1 MKSTKHSIP
10 KTSNQVAT
18 VVFVDAGVENYQQLV
33 NGAISPAEVFVLDA
47 AADGIEQISE
57 VLQQRQNVGAV
68 HIISHGAPGCLY
80 LGNTQLSLD
89 TFNRYAIQLQQWDV
103 DNLLLYGCNVA
114 AGDAG
119 AEFIAKLHTLTGAE
133 IAASKTLTGSA
144 AKGGNWELEVTTAKA
159 VATLAFEPVTL
170 ENYPAILGILTGA
183 VATWEYDDNG
193 SGIAEAS
200 LGEQDDAFD
209 GALRIEIDGEAFDPP
224 TDGTATGQTF
234 TSATVVMSGLN
245 VTAQYYA
252 DPNQPVLRQ
261 FVSLENPTDS
271 PITITYRLSSN
282 VGSDGETTVQATSS
296 GDTSFTTSDRWVIT
310 DDSPTGDDPTNTLVL
325 SLPNGLAPNFVSQ
338 TDPSDD
344 ILAEFTVT
352 IPANSTRSLLF
363 FNALSD
369 TSATAQANVSIFDDI
384 AALQASTLLDGLT
397 SEQLANTLNWMSAPA
412 NNAPTVANEIANQSA
427 TEDSAFNFTVPGD
440 TFNDVDT
447 EDTLSYTA
455 TLENGEAL
463 PTWLS
468 FDAATGTFSGTPGN
482 GDVGILSVTLTAT
495 DSFGASISDTFNLAI
510 ADANQAPNNAPTVA
524 NEIADQS
531 ATQDSAF
538 NFTVPANTFND
549 VDAGDIL
556 SYTATLDNGE
566 ALPTWLSFDA
576 ATGTFSGTPG
586 DSDVGSLSVTLTA
599 TDSFGAS
606 ISDTFNLAIANTNE
620 PPNPVP
626 TQTNTWSFVGVDYNL
641 DGATDIM
648 ALNQSGTASGKTE
661 VHIMDGATGYQS
673 WALQTSTVLHETDD
687 TWDFANGDCNGD
699 GASDIVSIKKSNT
712 ESGTTE
718 IHIMDAATG
727 YQSWVFQ
734 TGTVLHETGDNF
746 EFQTGDY
753 NGDGHTDIFAIKKSE
768 TGTNSTEFHI
778 LDGATNYQSWLLQT
792 GTALHET
799 GDNFEFQVGDYN
811 GDGLMDIFAVKQSA
825 TDSNSTEL
833 HILDGA
839 SNYQAFSLQTST
851 ALGVTGDNW
860 SFAMDN
866 NNLISFNQGNT
877 STGTTEV
884 HILDASTNYQSWV
897 YQTGTVLHETA
908 PSSVV

>member
-1 MKSTKHSIP
+1 MKSTKHSTS

-33 NGAISPAEVFVLDA
+33 NGVISPAEVFVLEA
-47 AADGIEQISE
+47 AADGIEQISQ
-57 VLQQRQNVGAV
+57 VLQQRQDVGAV

-89 TFNRYAIQLQQWDV
+89 TFNRYATQLQQWDV
-103 DNLLLYGCNVA
+103 ANLLLYGCNVA

-170 ENYPAILGILTGA
+170 ENYPAILGTLTGA
-183 VATWEYDDNG
+183 GATWTYYDNG
-193 SGIAEAS
+193 SGIEEAT
-200 LGEQDDAFD
+200 LGGQDDAFD
-209 GALRIEIDGEAFDPP
+209 DALRIEIDGEAFAPP

-234 TSATVVMSGLN
+234 TSSTVVMSGLN

-261 FVSLENPTDS
+261 FVSLENPTDN

-310 DDSPTGDDPTNTLVL
+310 DDSPTGADPTNTFVL

-369 TSATAQANVSIFDDI
+369 TSATAQANVSIFDDM

-397 SEQLANTLNWMSAPA
+397 SEQLANTLNLMSAPA
-412 NNAPTVANEIANQSA
+412 NNAPTIANEIANQSA
-427 TEDSAFNFTVPGD
+427 TQDSAFNFTVPAN
-440 TFNDVDT
+440 TFNDVDAG
-447 EDTLSYTA
+447 DTLTYTA
-455 TLENGEAL
+455 TLETGEAL
-463 PTWLS
+463 PSWLS
-468 FDAATGTFSGTPGN
+468 FDAATGTFSGTPSTS
-482 GDVGILSVTLTAT
+482 DVGILGVTLTAT

-510 ADANQAPNNAPTVA
+510 ADANQPPNNAPIVA

-538 NFTVPANTFND
+538 NFTVPGDTFND
-549 VDAGDIL
+549 VDAEDTL
-556 SYTATLDNGE
+556 TYTATLETGE
-566 ALPTWLSFDA
+566 ALPSWLSFDA
-576 ATGTFSGTPG
+576 ATGTFSGTPST
-586 DSDVGSLSVTLTA
+586 SDVGIFGVTLTA

-606 ISDTFNLAIANTNE
+606 ISDTFNLAIADSNGD
-620 PPNPVP
+620 PNPEP
-626 TQTNTWSFVGVDYNL
+626 TQTNSWDFVSIDYNL

-648 ALNQSGTASGKTE
+648 ALNRSGTASGKTE
-661 VHIMDGATGYQS
+661 VHIMDAATGYQS
-673 WALQTSTVLHETDD
+673 WALQTSTILHETDD
-687 TWDFANGDCNGD
+687 TWDFGHGDCNGD
-699 GASDIVSIKKSNT
+699 GASDIVSIKKSGT

-734 TGTVLHETGDNF
+734 TSTILHETGDNF

-753 NGDGHTDIFAIKKSE
+753 NGDGYTDIFAIKKSE
-768 TGTNSTEFHI
+768 TGTNSTEFHV
-778 LDGATNYQSWLLQT
+778 LDGATNYQSCLLQT

-799 GDNFEFQVGDYN
+799 GNNWDFQVGDYN
-811 GDGLMDIFAVKQSA
+811 GDGLMDILGVKQSA
-825 TDSNSTEL
+825 TDSNSTEI

-851 ALGVTGDNW
+851 VLGMTEDNW
-860 SFAMDN
+860 SFAMGN
-866 NNLISFNQGNT
+866 NNLISLNQGNT
-877 STGTTEV
+877 GTGTTEV
-884 HILDASTNYQSWV
+884 HILEASTNYQSWLI
-897 YQTGTVLHETA
+897 QTGTVLHETA
-908 PSSVV
+908 ISAVV